1 MRYSGFRKK
10 IKSSET
16 SDLTISTMIDTE
28 HRFLPRKPGWCILHF
43 KQENLPAAT
52 PSPPRTVCL
61 ESRSSSLNFL
71 NLSRFSFAKVITMI
85 RPRKEGYD
93 VKVIF
98 FLRKECTDFEPGTH
112 PINPVSSSVCP
123 GDFLNRILKY
133 ELKMHKSLD

>member
-1 MRYSGFRKK
+1 M
-10 IKSSET
+10 
-16 SDLTISTMIDTE
+16 
-28 HRFLPRKPGWCILHF
+28 
-43 KQENLPAAT
+43 A
-52 PSPPRTVCL
+52 SPPRTVRL

-71 NLSRFSFAKVITMI
+71 NLSQFSFAEVITVI

-93 VKVIF
+93 IKVIFF

-112 PINPVSSSVCP
+112 PINPASSSVCL